1 MCSRANNRHSCF
13 LGKKGRLSNLKY
25 VSFILYYFMR
35 LQPCLVIVEVWFSK
49 TVFAPHLHLT
59 WILWV
64 PFSVLCTEPFRITSF
79 AGQET
84 LFLL

>member
-25 VSFILYYFMR
+25 VSFIPCYFMR

>member
-25 VSFILYYFMR
+25 VSFILCYFMR

-49 TVFAPHLHLT
+49 TVFAPHLHLI